1 MRIRA
6 ITLRILRQFI
16 HDKRTM
22 ALMFIAPLIVLSLM
36 SLVFNGDPYEPKI
49 GVSGV
54 PLTVSAALEEQK
66 VTITDYATPELG
78 KAALEEGTIDALIT
92 ISGNAG
98 ASGAIT
104 PEVLLEGSDPT
115 ANKAVIMTLQQL
127 SKKLLPNIAEQVQF
141 QPQISYLY
149 GSENMKTID
158 RFGPIMIG
166 VFVFFFVFL
175 IAGVSFLR
183 ERTTGTL
190 ERLLSTPLKRWEIV
204 LGYVC
209 GFGIFT
215 VFQALLIS
223 WFSIQILGIMM
234 TGSFGYVMLITLLLS
249 MTALTLGTLLSA
261 FAANELQMIQFIP
274 LVIVPQIFLCGL
286 FPLDTLPLWL
296 QQIGL
301 ATPIYYGAQALMD
314 IMIRGKGWST
324 IALDV
329 YVLIGFSL
337 LFMLL
342 NVLALRKHRKM

>member
-1 MRIRA
+1 
-6 ITLRILRQFI
+6 
-16 HDKRTM
+16 
-22 ALMFIAPLIVLSLM
+22 
-36 SLVFNGDPYEPKI
+36 
-49 GVSGV
+49 
-54 PLTVSAALEEQK
+54 
-66 VTITDYATPELG
+66 
-78 KAALEEGTIDALIT
+78 
-92 ISGNAG
+92 
-98 ASGAIT
+98 
-104 PEVLLEGSDPT
+104 
-115 ANKAVIMTLQQL
+115 
-127 SKKLLPNIAEQVQF
+127 
-141 QPQISYLY
+141 
-149 GSENMKTID
+149 MKTID

-190 ERLLSTPLKRWEIV
+190 ERLLSTPLRRWEIV

-223 WFSIQILGIMM
+223 WFSVQVLGIMM
-234 TGSFGYVMLITLLLS
+234 AGSFGYVLLMTLLLS
-249 MTALTLGTLLSA
+249 MSALTLGTLLSA

-274 LVIVPQIFLCGL
+274 LVIVPQIFLSGL

-296 QQIGL
+296 QRVGL
-301 ATPIYYGAQALMD
+301 ATPIYYGSQALMD
-314 IMIRGKGWST
+314 IMIRGKGWND

-329 YVLIGFSL
+329 FMLIGFSL

>member
-6 ITLRILRQFI
+6 ITLRILQQFI

-22 ALMFIAPLIVLSLM
+22 ALMFIAPLLVLSLM
-36 SLVFNGDPYEPKI
+36 SLVFNGDAYEPKI
-49 GVSGV
+49 GVS
-54 PLTVSAALEEQK
+54 PSAAAFSTVLETQNAE
-66 VTITDYATPELG
+66 VTGYDNDE
-78 KAALEEGTIDALIT
+78 
-92 ISGNAG
+92 SGNAALRAGDIDAYITMKG
-98 ASGAIT
+98 ASPA
-104 PEVLLEGSDPT
+104 VVLEGSNPA
-115 ANKAVIMTLQQL
+115 ANRAVMMTLQ
-127 SKKLLPNIAEQVQF
+127 KAVQTLQPAATGAAQI

-149 GSENMKTID
+149 GAEDMKTID

-215 VFQALLIS
+215 IFQALLIS
-223 WFSIQILGIMM
+223 WFSIQVLGIMM
-234 TGSFGYVMLITLLLS
+234 AGSFGYVMLLTLLLS
-249 MTALTLGTLLSA
+249 MSALTLGTLLSA

-274 LVIVPQIFLCGL
+274 LVIVPQIFLSGL

-296 QQIGL
+296 QRVGL
-301 ATPIYYGAQALMD
+301 ATPIYYGSQALMD
-314 IMIRGKGWST
+314 IMIRGKGWND

-329 YVLIGFSL
+329 FVLIGFSV

>member
-6 ITLRILRQFI
+6 ITLRILQQFI
-16 HDKRTM
+16 HDRRTM
-22 ALMFIAPLIVLSLM
+22 ALMFIAPLVVLSLM
-36 SLVFNGDPYEPKI
+36 SLVFNGKDYEPKI
-49 GVSGV
+49 GVAGG
-54 PLTVSAALEEQK
+54 TAEFIAALEDQQAK
-66 VTITDYATPELG
+66 VTVYEHEATG
-78 KAALEEGTIDALIT
+78 NAALKAGDLDAFIMMK
-92 ISGNAG
+92 G
-98 ASGAIT
+98 AL
-104 PEVLLEGSDPT
+104 PDVMLEGSNPD
-115 ANKAVIMTLQQL
+115 ANRAVLRALQEATQRPEPAEAAGGVQL
-127 SKKLLPNIAEQVQF
+127 
-141 QPQISYLY
+141 QPRISYLY
-149 GSENMKTID
+149 GSEDMKMLD

-204 LGYVC
+204 TGYVC

-223 WFSIQILGIMM
+223 WFSIQVLGILM
-234 TGSFGYVMLITLLLS
+234 TGSFGYVLLMTLLLS
-249 MTALTLGTLLSA
+249 MSALTLGTLLSA

-274 LVIVPQIFLCGL
+274 LVIVPQIFLSGL

-296 QQIGL
+296 QRLGL

-314 IMIRGKGWST
+314 IMLRGKGWSD

-329 YVLIGFSL
+329 FVLAGFSL
-337 LFMLL
+337 LFMVL
-342 NVLALRKHRKM
+342 NVLALRKHRRM

>member
-1 MRIRA
+1 MRIKA
-6 ITLRILRQFI
+6 ITLRILQQFI

-22 ALMFIAPLIVLSLM
+22 ALMFLAPLLVLSLM
-36 SLVFNGDPYEPKI
+36 SLVFNGKTYVPKF
-49 GVSGV
+49 GVSGQATI
-54 PLTVSAALEEQK
+54 LSATLEKHDAE
-66 VTITDYATPELG
+66 VMAYTTMELG
-78 KAALEEGTIDALIT
+78 QTALKESKIDALIT
-92 ISGNAG
+92 MNGTAMQV
-98 ASGAIT
+98 
-104 PEVLLEGSDPT
+104 ELEGSNPT
-115 ANKAVIMTLQQL
+115 ANRAVMLVLGQSSQNLL
-127 SKKLLPNIAEQVQF
+127 SSEKQVQ
-141 QPQISYLY
+141 PEISYLY
-149 GSENMKTID
+149 GSADMKTID

-215 VFQALLIS
+215 VLQALLIS
-223 WFSIQILGIMM
+223 WYSIQVLGIIM
-234 TGSFGYVMLITLLLS
+234 TGSFGYVMLMTLLLS
-249 MTALTLGTLLSA
+249 MAALTLGTLLSA

-274 LVIVPQIFLCGL
+274 LIIVPQIFLSGL

-296 QQIGL
+296 QRVGL
-301 ATPIYYGAQALMD
+301 ATPLYYGAEALMN
-314 IMIRGKGWST
+314 IMIRGKGWSA

-342 NVLALRKHRKM
+342 NVWALRKHRKM

>member
-36 SLVFNGDPYEPKI
+36 SLVFNGDAYEPKI

-54 PLTVSAALEEQK
+54 PLNISAALKEQNA
-66 VTITDYATPELG
+66 TIKDYASEELG
-78 KAALEEGTIDALIT
+78 KSALVEGTIDALIT
-92 ISGNAG
+92 LDGNAG
-98 ASGAIT
+98 ESLVM
-104 PEVLLEGSDPT
+104 PQVLLEGSNPT
-115 ANKAVIMTLQQL
+115 ANKAVIMTLQKLSQKLIPSTEEQL
-127 SKKLLPNIAEQVQF
+127 QL

-274 LVIVPQIFLCGL
+274 LIIVPQVFLSGL

-296 QQIGL
+296 QRIGY
-301 ATPIYYGAQALMD
+301 ATPIYYGSEALMN
-314 IMIRGKGWST
+314 IMIRGKGWNSF
-324 IALDV
+324 ALDV

-337 LFMLL
+337 LFMVL

>member
-1 MRIRA
+1 MRVRA
-6 ITLRILRQFI
+6 ITLRILQQFI

-22 ALMFIAPLIVLSLM
+22 ALMFIAPLLVLSLM
-36 SLVFNGDPYEPKI
+36 SLVFNGDAYEPKI
-49 GVSGV
+49 GVSGGAV
-54 PLTVSAALEEQK
+54 PFTRALEAQNATVIAYKSADLGTAALQES
-66 VTITDYATPELG
+66 EL
-78 KAALEEGTIDALIT
+78 DALIT
-92 ISGNAG
+92 LNGT
-98 ASGAIT
+98 T
-104 PEVLLEGSDPT
+104 PEVMLEGSNPT
-115 ANKAVIMTLQQL
+115 ANRAVMLALTAATRNLQ
-127 SKKLLPNIAEQVQF
+127 SAGGEGQV

-149 GSENMKTID
+149 GAEDMKTID

-223 WFSIQILGIMM
+223 WFSIQVLGIMM
-234 TGSFGYVMLITLLLS
+234 AGSFGYVLLLTLLLS
-249 MTALTLGTLLSA
+249 MSALTLGTLLSA
-261 FAANELQMIQFIP
+261 YAANELQMIQFIP
-274 LVIVPQIFLCGL
+274 LIIVPQIFLSGL
-286 FPLDTLPLWL
+286 FPMDTLPLWL
-296 QQIGL
+296 QRVGL
-301 ATPIYYGAQALMD
+301 ATPIYYGSEALMN
-314 IMIRGKGWST
+314 IMIRGKGWSA

-329 YVLIGFSL
+329 YALIGFSL

>member
-1 MRIRA
+1 MRVRA
-6 ITLRILRQFI
+6 ITLRILQQFI

-22 ALMFIAPLIVLSLM
+22 ALMFIAPLLVLSLM
-36 SLVFNGDPYEPKI
+36 SLVFNGEAYEPKI
-49 GVSGV
+49 GVTGAAAAFTSSLEAQNAAVIVYKTADLGN
-54 PLTVSAALEEQK
+54 AALR
-66 VTITDYATPELG
+66 
-78 KAALEEGTIDALIT
+78 EGGLDALIT
-92 ISGNAG
+92 LNGT
-98 ASGAIT
+98 T
-104 PEVLLEGSDPT
+104 PEVVLEGSNPAANRAVMMALT
-115 ANKAVIMTLQQL
+115 AAVQTLQPAAAGQGQ
-127 SKKLLPNIAEQVQF
+127 A

-149 GSENMKTID
+149 GAEDMKTID

-223 WFSIQILGIMM
+223 WFSVRVLGIMM
-234 TGSFGYVMLITLLLS
+234 AGSFGFVLLMTLLLS
-249 MTALTLGTLLSA
+249 ISALTLGTLLSA

-274 LVIVPQIFLCGL
+274 LIIVPQIFLSGL

-296 QQIGL
+296 QRIGL
-301 ATPIYYGAQALMD
+301 ATPIYYGSEALMN
-314 IMIRGKGWST
+314 IMLRGKGWSA

-329 YVLIGFSL
+329 CALIGFSL

-342 NVLALRKHRKM
+342 NVLALRKHRRM

>member
-22 ALMFIAPLIVLSLM
+22 ALMFIAPLLVLSLM
-36 SLVFNGDPYEPKI
+36 SLVFNSEAYKPNI
-49 GVSGV
+49 GVSGGAAV
-54 PLTVSAALEEQK
+54 FTSALEEQ
-66 VTITDYATPELG
+66 DATVISFTTAEQG
-78 KAALEEGTIDALIT
+78 EAALRDSSIDALIT
-92 ISGNAG
+92 VEGTAP
-98 ASGAIT
+98 AIT
-104 PEVLLEGSDPT
+104 LEGSNPA
-115 ANKAVIMTLQQL
+115 ANRAVMQALQEAILQL
-127 SKKLLPNIAEQVQF
+127 QPAASSQGLL
-141 QPQISYLY
+141 QPSVSYMY
-149 GSENMKTID
+149 GSEDMTTID

-204 LGYVC
+204 LGYVG

-215 VFQALLIS
+215 VVQALLIS
-223 WFSIQILGIMM
+223 WFSVQVLGIMM
-234 TGSFGYVMLITLLLS
+234 AGSFGYVLLITLLLAI
-249 MTALTLGTLLSA
+249 TALTLGTLLSA
-261 FAANELQMIQFIP
+261 FAGNELQMIQFIP
-274 LVIVPQIFLCGL
+274 LVIVPQIFLSGL

-296 QQIGL
+296 QRTGL

-314 IMIRGKGWST
+314 IMIRGKGWSS
-324 IALDV
+324 IALNA

-337 LFMLL
+337 LFMVL
-342 NVLALRKHRKM
+342 NVLALRKHRRM

>member
-6 ITLRILRQFI
+6 ITLRILQQFI

-22 ALMFIAPLIVLSLM
+22 ALMFIAPLLVLSLM
-36 SLVFNGDPYEPKI
+36 SLVFNSDSYEPVI
-49 GVSGV
+49 GVSGQAV
-54 PLTVSAALEEQK
+54 NLSASLKGHEATVKEYSTVEIGTDALR
-66 VTITDYATPELG
+66 
-78 KAALEEGTIDALIT
+78 EGTIDALLT
-92 ISGNAG
+92 LNGTA
-98 ASGAIT
+98 
-104 PEVLLEGSDPT
+104 PQVVLEGSNPT
-115 ANKAVIMTLQQL
+115 ANRAVMMVLEQTSQD
-127 SKKLLPNIAEQVQF
+127 LLPSSGIKVQ
-141 QPQISYLY
+141 PEISYLY
-149 GSENMKTID
+149 GSADMKTID

-204 LGYVC
+204 IGYVC
-209 GFGIFT
+209 GFGVFT

-223 WFSIQILGIMM
+223 WFSIQVLGIMM
-234 TGSFGYVMLITLLLS
+234 TGSFGYVMLMTLLLS

-274 LVIVPQIFLCGL
+274 LIIVPQIFLSGL
-286 FPLDTLPLWL
+286 FPMDTLPVWL
-296 QQIGL
+296 QRVGL
-301 ATPIYYGAQALMD
+301 GTPLYYGADALMN
-314 IMIRGKGWST
+314 IMIRGKGWSD

-337 LFMLL
+337 LFMTL